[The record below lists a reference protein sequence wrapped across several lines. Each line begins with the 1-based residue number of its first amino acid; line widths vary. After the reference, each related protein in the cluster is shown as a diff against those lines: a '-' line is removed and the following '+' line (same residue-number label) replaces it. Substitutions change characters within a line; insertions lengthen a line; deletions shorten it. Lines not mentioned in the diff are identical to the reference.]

1 MTLSPKEKA
10 ILMTTASPAPA
21 RRTRPS
27 LTWRRLISIL
37 IAPFLLVALA
47 ACGEVK
53 GDIEIKSAK
62 QASIDMTISLDKK
75 AASTLGFGNSS
86 DALCTSLK
94 SQMGITTADFVKVS
108 PKDDGDR
115 ISCNFKGD
123 GEAKANNSALTE
135 EEDGKYL
142 RFKIGNST
150 VSEQEW
156 DQAMEGMK
164 MMGLDAS
171 GFTTDITITM
181 PGKVVETASG
191 KAEGNKVRIT
201 DPKELM
207 TKGIDVKAETSSF
220 PWMIVIIVLAVLA
233 LLALLAIAAL
243 IFFFLSRKKKNKPS
257 APAPFGTHA
266 AGGSSGPFGNQNSQ
280 QGFNQQGFGQ
290 QGQPSAN
297 NQPSQPNFGN
307 QPGQP
312 NFGGQQ
318 QGFGSQ
324 PGQPG
329 QPGQQGFGGQDGFG
343 NQPGQP
349 GSGSQNPGPQWQG
362 PGTN

>member
-1 MTLSPKEKA
+1 MN
-10 ILMTTASPAPA
+10 TASPAPA
-21 RRTRPS
+21 RRTRRS
-27 LTWRRLISIL
+27 LTWRRLVSIL

-135 EEDGKYL
+135 EEDGKYI
-142 RFKIGNST
+142 RFKIGDST
-150 VSEQEW
+150 VSADEW
-156 DQAMEGMK
+156 ERAIQGMER
-164 MMGLDAS
+164 MGLDAS

-191 KAEGNKVRIT
+191 EAKGNKVRIT
-201 DPKELM
+201 DVKDLM
-207 TKGIDVKAETSSF
+207 TKGIDVKAEQSSF
-220 PWMIVIIVLAVLA
+220 PWMIVIIVLVVLA

-243 IFFFLSRKKKNKPS
+243 IFFLFRRKKNKPS
-257 APAPFGTHA
+257 APAPFGSHA